1 MSARQSQT
9 RLRCELLEPREAP
22 STSPWLNE
30 SFDQTQVGAIPTGW
44 SQWSNQAVGA
54 FAVESSR
61 ALSGTNGFGSNG
73 ASTLEARSWYGQVMQ
88 ADFGAYASVYLDSL
102 QPLQLLVRGHNLDS
116 ATPTYYA
123 LSVNRGLQA
132 QLLMVIDG

>member
-44 SQWSNQAVGA
+44 NQWSNQAVGA
-54 FAVESSR
+54 FAVESTR
-61 ALSGTNGFGSNG
+61 ALSGTNGFASNE
-73 ASTLEARSWYGQVMQ
+73 ASSLKARSWYGQVMP
-88 ADFGAYASVYLDSL
+88 AAFRPSASVYLARL
-102 QPLQLLVRGHNLDS
+102 QPLQLL
-116 ATPTYYA
+116 
-123 LSVNRGLQA
+123 
-132 QLLMVIDG
+132 